1 MRALASGMW
10 GRGRGDAGARGPE
23 ALARRG
29 AARTKPRAG
38 RGAPAGPPAA
48 LARPTR
54 GRPSSRNGHPAR
66 GQRGAVT
73 VRPEN
78 RALPSRDT
86 ALVQGRMHKQEAAGT
101 GIKLQATSQILV
113 TFGDVAMDFSQEEW
127 EWLNPAQRTLYRN
140 VMLEN
145 YRNLVSLGLCL
156 SKPDMISSLEQ
167 GKEPWM
173 VKRRTMRG
181 RYPDMKVV
189 QETKQLPLKKDFSES
204 KLSRAV
210 MMERF
215 TDYTL
220 ECSILGENWDYDV
233 LFERQPSLVAV
244 RNMAVDFS
252 QQLVP
257 ARKSFC
263 KNVMWENRSD
273 QGPRGKDLY
282 CLPHL
287 SSEDPFHTSVL
298 TWGREER
305 VFEVLG

>member
-145 YRNLVSLGLCL
+145 YRNLVSL
-156 SKPDMISSLEQ
+156 
-167 GKEPWM
+167 
-173 VKRRTMRG
+173 VT
-181 RYPDMKVV
+181 
-189 QETKQLPLKKDFSES
+189 
-204 KLSRAV
+204 
-210 MMERF
+210 
-215 TDYTL
+215 
-220 ECSILGENWDYDV
+220 
-233 LFERQPSLVAV
+233 
-244 RNMAVDFS
+244 
-252 QQLVP
+252 
-257 ARKSFC
+257 
-263 KNVMWENRSD
+263 
-273 QGPRGKDLY
+273 
-282 CLPHL
+282 
-287 SSEDPFHTSVL
+287 
-298 TWGREER
+298 
-305 VFEVLG
+305 